1 MYVVTAIGVGIDT
14 NVSVWDTHDNAVKH
28 MDTLLKEYDIVDK
41 QDMCT
46 DCVKGFSKTA
56 HCDVE
61 IQAQYVKYNFGESC
75 IKKAEQILI
84 KKAEQILVDNGIE
97 KDAAETVLEAIGFA
111 IIDDGI
117 YE

>member
-14 NVSVWDTHDNAVKH
+14 NVSVWDTHDNAVKY

-56 HCDVE
+56 QCDVE
-61 IQAQYVKYNFGESC
+61 IQAQYVKYNIGESC
-75 IKKAEQILI
+75 I

-97 KDAAETVLEAIGFA
+97 EDEADIVLEAIGFA

-117 YE
+117 YDD